1 MEICLQ
7 EAQAAREQSIARM
20 KEQYDAELSSL
31 RAALTNEVES
41 ARAENQALLERIGEL
56 ERARSSADRFTAD
69 VDQDARRHLTD
80 EITRL
85 RSTLA
90 QQEYTA
96 ARQAVVLKAE
106 IDRLAEE
113 IERCR
118 DELARHREISNQ
130 ASAELERLRTE
141 TAALTERS
149 PRSGVERGGADEFA
163 DRNAVRL
170 GIGALISELA
180 GKIHQLQLLLL
191 EKQSPSESRAADLMH
206 LKAELKRV
214 VERLA
219 VPDVFAGVKPGHANF
234 DAASSGRRIEET
246 TMTPMDGNKQLPGD
260 ALESSQPSATQA
272 EQSLRDEIERLLHEA
287 RERNR
292 LLQDR
297 NDELVRVKSEMDRL
311 QERLNQLESFSSS
324 AQSVLAGDAARMH
337 TEFQAQLALLQ
348 AELSQKQWAL
358 EEKEAAVRGLEQKYR
373 EEIATLRRQVTRPD
387 SELDRPKV
395 AIEPRLNPT
404 EEESPAADQNAEA
417 RAREMIIDGNRRR
430 WHSGFGRKR
439 RWR

>member
-1 MEICLQ
+1 
-7 EAQAAREQSIARM
+7 
-20 KEQYDAELSSL
+20 L

-41 ARAENQALLERIGEL
+41 ARAENQALRERIGEL
-56 ERARSSADRFTAD
+56 ESARSSADRFAAD
-69 VDQDARRHLTD
+69 FDQDARRHLTD

-90 QQEYTA
+90 QQEYAA

-106 IDRLAEE
+106 IDRSAEE

-118 DELARHREISNQ
+118 DELARQREISNQ
-130 ASAELERLRTE
+130 AAAELERLRAETAVLTE
-141 TAALTERS
+141 TS
-149 PRSGVERGGADEFA
+149 PQSGVERGGADEFA
-163 DRNAVRL
+163 DRNAARL
-170 GIGALISELA
+170 GIAAVISELA
-180 GKIHQLQLLLL
+180 DKIHELQLLLL
-191 EKQSPSESRAADLMH
+191 EKQSPIESRATELMH

-219 VPDVFAGVKPGHANF
+219 EPDAFASVKPGHANF
-234 DAASSGRRIEET
+234 DATSSGRRTEEI
-246 TMTPMDGNKQLPGD
+246 TMTPADGNKQLPGD
-260 ALESSQPSATQA
+260 ALESSQPSATPA
-272 EQSLRDEIERLLHEA
+272 GLEQSLRDDIERLLHEA

-297 NDELVRVKSEMDRL
+297 NDELVRVKGEMDRL
-311 QERLNQLESFSSS
+311 QERLNQMESFSSR
-324 AQSVLAGDAARMH
+324 AQSVLAGDAERMH

-358 EEKEAAVRGLEQKYR
+358 EEKEATVRGLEQKYR
-373 EEIATLRRQVTRPD
+373 EEIATMRRQVTRSD
-387 SELDRPKV
+387 SALGRQTI
-395 AIEPRLNPT
+395 AIEPRSNPT
-404 EEESPAADQNAEA
+404 EEEPTVADPNAQA
-417 RAREMIIDGNRRR
+417 RAREMNIDGNRRR